1 MDKRVIFAGTLFLV
15 IIILGLYKC
24 GIALFEYKGIQKG
37 EFNAEI
43 IDYQKST
50 KYNDVYKAKIGK
62 QYFLLYVKNY
72 SNGSNKESNKKFE
85 IGDIVQINAEYR
97 EPAGKRNEGG
107 FDYKLYLKSKK
118 ISGSFYAD
126 SAKKVGENKSSKAKY
141 RKLIYKV
148 RQNIIEN
155 YQKNLKK
162 ENSSL
167 IAALTVGDKSSLEK
181 DEISEFKDAS
191 LSHILA
197 ISGAHFAYIIL
208 MINYIKDILKRKRF
222 SQILL
227 IFVVLFFIELTGKS
241 PSVIRA
247 GIMEIMAILASLCFR
262 KSDFL
267 TSLSITLLIQI
278 FNNPYVIFDVGL
290 ILSYFGT
297 IGIVYFYE
305 MINEKIKTA
314 SVTIAANLMILPIML
329 YNFNTFSLSFIVS
342 NFFASILLGPTIIVG
357 ILSNIIRIKPVFA
370 ILNLLLSTFRKMVEI
385 CAKFPLSKIY
395 VKTPSIISILIYY
408 LILYIVWKKWSV
420 KKNNNYEKSLLDK
433 IKVKKLLSFL
443 VILIIFS
450 NLNYSVMFAKLK
462 DDLLINFVDV
472 GQGDSTLIRYDGKN
486 ILIDGGGSTDNTY
499 NVGENVLL
507 PYLLDKKI
515 NRIDYLIFSHFDTDH
530 CQGLIYLIGKIK
542 VKNAIL
548 GLQAE
553 DYENYKELLTEA
565 KKKNVNVIYVQKG
578 DKINIQKNL
587 YFDVIWPS
595 SKNLIANNS
604 INNNSLVCK
613 LNFYKFSMLFT
624 GDIEKEAEEAILNNE
639 LKSTILKVAHHGSNT
654 STTDEFL
661 EAVSPKIALIGVG
674 VNNKFNHPSDSTIK
688 KLELKKCQIYRTD
701 QMGEISIRVTKN
713 GNIKISKFIK

>member
-37 EFNAEI
+37 TFNAEI

-62 QYFLLYVKNY
+62 LYFLLYVKNY

-85 IGDIVQINAEYR
+85 IGDIVQINAEFR
-97 EPAGKRNEGG
+97 EPVGKRNEGG

-126 SAKKVGENKSSKAKY
+126 SAKKEGENKSLKAKY

-162 ENSSL
+162 ENSNL

-278 FNNPYVIFDVGL
+278 FYNPYVIFDVGL

-305 MINEKIKTA
+305 MINEKIKLKTA

-395 VKTPSIISILIYY
+395 VKTPSIISISILIYY
-408 LILYIVWKKWSV
+408 LILYIIWKNWSV
-420 KKNNNYEKSLLDK
+420 KKNKKEIEDEFQFDLNKRKYK
-433 IKVKKLLSFL
+433 I
-443 VILIIFS
+443 
-450 NLNYSVMFAKLK
+450 
-462 DDLLINFVDV
+462 
-472 GQGDSTLIRYDGKN
+472 
-486 ILIDGGGSTDNTY
+486 
-499 NVGENVLL
+499 
-507 PYLLDKKI
+507 DKK
-515 NRIDYLIFSHFDTDH
+515 
-530 CQGLIYLIGKIK
+530 
-542 VKNAIL
+542 
-548 GLQAE
+548 
-553 DYENYKELLTEA
+553 
-565 KKKNVNVIYVQKG
+565 
-578 DKINIQKNL
+578 DK
-587 YFDVIWPS
+587 Y
-595 SKNLIANNS
+595 NS
-604 INNNSLVCK
+604 IFKIIENN
-613 LNFYKFSMLFT
+613 
-624 GDIEKEAEEAILNNE
+624 
-639 LKSTILKVAHHGSNT
+639 
-654 STTDEFL
+654 
-661 EAVSPKIALIGVG
+661 
-674 VNNKFNHPSDSTIK
+674 
-688 KLELKKCQIYRTD
+688 
-701 QMGEISIRVTKN
+701 
-713 GNIKISKFIK
+713 

>member
-37 EFNAEI
+37 TFNAEI

-62 QYFLLYVKNY
+62 LYFLLYVKNY

-85 IGDIVQINAEYR
+85 IGDIVQINAEFR
-97 EPAGKRNEGG
+97 EPVGKRNEGG

-126 SAKKVGENKSSKAKY
+126 SAKKEGENKSLKAKY

-162 ENSSL
+162 ENSNL

-408 LILYIVWKKWSV
+408 LILYIIWKNWSV

-433 IKVKKLLSFL
+433 IKVEKLLSFL

-713 GNIKISKFIK
+713 GKIKIRKFIK